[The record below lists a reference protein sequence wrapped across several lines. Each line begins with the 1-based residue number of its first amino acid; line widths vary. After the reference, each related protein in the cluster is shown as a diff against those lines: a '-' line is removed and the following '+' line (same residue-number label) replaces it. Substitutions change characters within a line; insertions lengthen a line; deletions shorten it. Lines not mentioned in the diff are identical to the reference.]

1 MVWLEVASTRK
12 SARRRRPFPSQD
24 GRLAQLGERCVRNAE
39 VGSSSLLPSTKFTQ
53 KICKLLRSRVR
64 ATVRLLTVP
73 DGLPD
78 GSPTP
83 VPEPASL
90 LLLGTGLVGAGVR
103 RWRKNRA

>member
-1 MVWLEVASTRK
+1 
-12 SARRRRPFPSQD
+12 
-24 GRLAQLGERCVRNAE
+24 
-39 VGSSSLLPSTKFTQ
+39 
-53 KICKLLRSRVR
+53 
-64 ATVRLLTVP
+64 LTLP

-78 GSPTP
+78 GSPTL